1 MVCTFF
7 GHQDAPRTIL
17 LELEKTIE
25 YLIAEKQVKIFYVGN
40 HGNFDAMVK
49 ITLIKMKKKYPYIL
63 TFVVLAYLPNTRTQ
77 EIFDI
82 DTIYPE
88 GLETVPPRFAIDK
101 RNRWMI
107 KQADYA
113 VTYVKYSVGGASK
126 YKTVAEKAGK
136 TVIELA

>member
-7 GHQDAPRTIL
+7 GHQDTPQIIIS
-17 LELEKTIE
+17 ELEKTIE
-25 YLIAEKQVKIFYVGN
+25 HLISEKQVNIFYVGN

-49 ITLIKMKKKYPYIL
+49 IILMKMKKRYPHIS
-63 TFVVLAYLPNTRTQ
+63 TFVVLAYLPNARTQ

-82 DTIYPE
+82 ETIYPE

-107 KQADYA
+107 KQADYV
-113 VTYVKYSVGGASK
+113 VTYVKYTIGGAIK
-126 YKTVAEKAGK
+126 YKTIAQNAGK